1 MVSIIFFPEVPE
13 LIIRGSG
20 DQGSA
25 PVVQVTYKSRFK
37 RKKNFKKLGQ
47 ICLKG
52 NGQYHFFS
60 EAPKLMIRGSGD

>member
-1 MVSIIFFPEVPE
+1 M
-13 LIIRGSG
+13 IRGSG

-47 ICLKG
+47 ICLTEY
-52 NGQYHFFS
+52 GQLHSFS
-60 EAPKLMIRGSGD
+60 